1 MKMNKV
7 GEGVGEAI
15 LVVEGE
21 GGREV
26 GGREGCEVD
35 VGIVGGGE
43 GRRRRE
49 RRYLLV
55 D

>member
-43 GRRRRE
+43 GRGRRE